1 LARKAAIE
9 KNNRR
14 KKRAASSMKL
24 RLDLKKK
31 MNDVKL
37 SDEERLAARRKL
49 QDLPKNSSPHRVR
62 VRCELTGRSRGN
74 YRKFGLCR
82 LKFRELALL
91 GKLPGVTK
99 ASW

>member
-1 LARKAAIE
+1 MARKAAIE

-14 KKRAASSMKL
+14 KKLATKSMKL
-24 RLDLKKK
+24 RMDLKKK
-31 MNDVKL
+31 MNDPKL
-37 SDEERLAARRKL
+37 SDDERLAARKKL
-49 QDLPKNSSPHRVR
+49 QDLPKNSSPNRVR
-62 VRCELTGRSRGN
+62 SRCVLTGRPRGN

-91 GKLPGVTK
+91 GQLPGVTK

>member
-14 KKRAASSMKL
+14 RKNAMKYMKL
-24 RLDLKKK
+24 RLALK
-31 MNDVKL
+31 DKL
-37 SDEERLAARRKL
+37 QNPKVSDEDKATARRKL
-49 QDLPKNSSPHRVR
+49 QDLPKNASPHRVR
-62 VRCELTGRSRGN
+62 TRCELTGRPRGN
-74 YRKFGLCR
+74 YKKFGLCR

>member
-9 KNNRR
+9 KNNRKRQLSDRYR
-14 KKRAASSMKL
+14 KHRDELRAKA
-24 RLDLKKK
+24 LDP
-31 MNDVKL
+31 KL
-37 SDEERLAARRKL
+37 SDEERTLARNKL
-49 QDLPKNSSPHRVR
+49 QSLPRKTSGTQVR
-62 VRCELTGRSRGN
+62 NRCELTGRPRGN

-82 LKFRELALL
+82 LAFRKLALD

>member
-14 KKRAASSMKL
+14 KRNAMKYMKL
-24 RLDLKKK
+24 RLALK
-31 MNDVKL
+31 DKL
-37 SDEERLAARRKL
+37 QSPKVSDEEKATARKKL
-49 QDLPKNSSPHRVR
+49 QDLPKNASPHRVR
-62 VRCELTGRSRGN
+62 SRCELTGRPRGN
-74 YRKFGLCR
+74 YKKFGLCR